1 MGSFEDWLAA
11 MPVKDVRRRI
21 AELEQELGLMRIL
34 LAQHDQGSRPSEPSS
49 SPVVREPVSS
59 PSGVAPRR
67 GRGSRVSPER
77 EAILNVLREHPDGM
91 SPVGVAR
98 QIGKEPNPVQT
109 NMSRMTKAGM
119 IVRVGTGQ
127 YRLPSTEPTVGTSA
141 SLNGTLLLD
150 EPSGSEGEA
159 MEP

>member
-21 AELEQELGLMRIL
+21 AELEQELGLMRVL

-59 PSGVAPRR
+59 PSGLARRR

-91 SPVGVAR
+91 SPVDVAR

-127 YRLPSTEPTVGTSA
+127 YRLPPTEPTVGTSA
-141 SLNGTLLLD
+141 SPNGTLLLD

-159 MEP
+159 MDP

>member
-11 MPVKDVRRRI
+11 MPVTDVRRRI
-21 AELEQELGLMRIL
+21 MELEQELGLMRVL
-34 LAQHDQGSRPSEPSS
+34 LAQHDQDRPSEPSS
-49 SPVVREPVSS
+49 SPVVRERVSS
-59 PSGVAPRR
+59 PAGAARRR
-67 GRGSRVSPER
+67 GTGSRVSPER

-98 QIGKEPNPVQT
+98 EIGKEPNPVQT

-119 IVRVGTGQ
+119 IVRVGTGL
-127 YRLPSTEPTVGTSA
+127 YRLPPPNPTEGAHTS
-141 SLNGTLLLD
+141 NGTLTLD